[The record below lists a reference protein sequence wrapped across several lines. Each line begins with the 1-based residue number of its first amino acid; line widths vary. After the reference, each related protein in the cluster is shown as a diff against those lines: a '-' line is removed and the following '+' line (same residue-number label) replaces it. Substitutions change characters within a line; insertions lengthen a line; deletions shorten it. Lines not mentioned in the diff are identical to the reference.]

1 MFLKHV
7 SILSCEGLA
16 SISYHNANA
25 IRVII
30 SSSSG
35 HGLERGR
42 HTGVWWIQ
50 VSSVQC
56 TMSSAQYPVHR
67 CGRHKCPVHSVQY
80 TGVAGTSVQC
90 KCKVP
95 SWHRTF
101 LAVKVAP
108 LAQKVAARVA
118 KGTNIGEGR
127 WQSLTMVYCIV
138 PVCMV

>member
-1 MFLKHV
+1 MSHYFRVRNL
-7 SILSCEGLA
+7 LQAL
-16 SISYHNANA
+16 NANA
-25 IRVII
+25 IRAII

-35 HGLERGR
+35 QGLDRGR
-42 HTGVWWIQ
+42 RTGVVDTSVQSVQ
-50 VSSVQC
+50 VSSVQ
-56 TMSSAQYPVHR
+56 
-67 CGRHKCPVHSVQY
+67 CPVHSVQY
-80 TGVAGTSVQC
+80 TGVVDTSVQC

-138 PVCMV
+138 PTPVCMV

>member
-1 MFLKHV
+1 MSQYFRVRNL
-7 SILSCEGLA
+7 LQAL
-16 SISYHNANA
+16 NANA
-25 IRVII
+25 IRAII

-35 HGLERGR
+35 QGLDRGR
-42 HTGVWWIQ
+42 RTGV
-50 VSSVQC
+50 VD
-56 TMSSAQYPVHR
+56 
-67 CGRHKCPVHSVQY
+67 
-80 TGVAGTSVQC
+80 TSVQC

-127 WQSLTMVYCIV
+127 WQSLTMVYSTYTCVYGIV
-138 PVCMV
+138 VTWYIACVVVNMNTSGRRWQLSWLRWRDCLHLVNSQLHANT